1 MKDNSICVYYAD
13 FNELKTT
20 SLLLTMY
27 AEFTDVFNEKAE
39 DVLPP
44 HQGELNHHIELLLN
58 TFSPFRS
65 LYNLSEKKLQI
76 LKNYINKHLCSEF
89 ITCFKFFAASSIL
102 FMKKK
107 NDSLH
112 LCVNYC
118 SLNAIS
124 IKNKYSIPLISEILN
139 HLS

>member
-13 FNELKTT
+13 FDELKTT

-44 HQGELNHHIELLLN
+44 HQGELNYHIELLLN

-65 LYNLSEKKLQI
+65 LYNLSEKKLQV
-76 LKNYINKHLCSEF
+76 LKN
-89 ITCFKFFAASSIL
+89 
-102 FMKKK
+102 
-107 NDSLH
+107 
-112 LCVNYC
+112 
-118 SLNAIS
+118 
-124 IKNKYSIPLISEILN
+124 
-139 HLS
+139 